1 MSDLKIYKEIGG
13 VTSNFGADSIY
24 AIRTGP
30 GFDLY
35 LTDTTGSVAFKQ
47 NKEKLSAEA
56 GNILES
62 KSDGVYAE
70 IPVTSDVLSF
80 INALD
85 SGISGTSV

>member
-13 VTSNFGADSIY
+13 VPSNFGADSIY

-35 LTDTTGSVAFKQ
+35 LTDTTGSIAFKQ

-62 KSDGVYAE
+62 KADGVYAE
-70 IPVTSDVLSF
+70 IPVTSDVNSF
-80 INALD
+80 ITALD
-85 SGISGTSV
+85 SAIAGL